1 MQRYRDAD
9 RDPLPTY
16 SPRHDQ
22 ERERL
27 AELTEAFL
35 AKGGKVEQVG
45 CQMKDATPNFVI
57 DAKRTPVYAHLFEQ
71 PEAQQIKVKPA
82 EVQKSVPEPAPAET
96 RVIAQIELPPSVP
109 ASPAAASKT
118 DLRKVMRQ
126 MRKDASRIM
135 ARLEQMRAH

>member
-9 RDPLPTY
+9 RDPLPTH

-35 AKGGKVEQVG
+35 AKGGSVEQVG
-45 CQMKDATPNFVI
+45 YQIKGAKQAFVI
-57 DAKRTPVYAHLFEQ
+57 NAQKTPVYAHLFEQ

-82 EVQKSVPEPAPAET
+82 EVAKPVPEPAPAET
-96 RVIAQIELPPSVP
+96 RVIAQVELPPSMA
-109 ASPAAASKT
+109 ASPTAANKT

>member
-9 RDPLPTY
+9 GDPLPTH

-45 CQMKDATPNFVI
+45 YQMKDATPNFVI

-71 PEAQQIKVKPA
+71 PVAQQIKVKPA
-82 EVQKSVPEPAPAET
+82 EVPKLAPAET
-96 RVIAQIELPPSVP
+96 RVIAQIELPPSMA
-109 ASPAAASKT
+109 ASPATASKT